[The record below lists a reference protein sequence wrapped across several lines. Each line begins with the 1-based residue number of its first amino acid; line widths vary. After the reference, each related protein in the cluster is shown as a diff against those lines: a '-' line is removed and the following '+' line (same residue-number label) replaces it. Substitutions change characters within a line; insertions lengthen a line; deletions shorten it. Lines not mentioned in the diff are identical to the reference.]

1 MDRRGNR
8 TRSPE
13 EIDDL
18 PHVSYAVGQTVRY
31 CNQQKTFNMKAQ
43 KKNNKKSERGP
54 RGKQAGDAPL
64 SKASMGNGMA
74 KAREQRNRD
83 GSRTVYFE
91 EYVQDIAGSVAFSAA
106 TFPVQPGVATL
117 FAWLASQAIAYQ
129 EYRVESLAFRFESER
144 EATVPGKLMLAFQ
157 PDPSDALPAGK
168 QEMLENEFKAK
179 CKAWENCR
187 LQLPQKFLNKE
198 ALQRT
203 RFIRAG
209 TLAANLDI
217 KLYDIGQLIVA
228 TQGQA
233 DAALIGELYVEYAI
247 TLMTP
252 VISSGQISAATS
264 ASIASGSATSKTAQ
278 FGTAGTV
285 TGGLAVTAAGN
296 TLTFQRVGKYLVDMG
311 VTGTG
316 LFTAFVPTFTG
327 TATTTFSQGLSNAA
341 GNAGIAAMCQF
352 TVVVTQRGQ
361 TCIVDSSAIATT
373 ITATSTAVASWSLS

>member
-1 MDRRGNR
+1 
-8 TRSPE
+8 
-13 EIDDL
+13 
-18 PHVSYAVGQTVRY
+18 
-31 CNQQKTFNMKAQ
+31 MKGA
-43 KKNNKKSERGP
+43 KSKPSKKKSAQP
-54 RGKQAGDAPL
+54 SKQGDAPL
-64 SKASMGNGMA
+64 SKASQGNGVP

-83 GSRTVYFE
+83 GSRTVFFE

-106 TFPVQPGVATL
+106 SFPVQPGVSTL
-117 FAWLASQAIAYQ
+117 FAWLSSQAISYQ

-157 PDPSDALPAGK
+157 QDPSDALPAGK

-179 CKAWENCR
+179 CKAWENCK
-187 LQLPQKFLNKE
+187 LQIPQRVLAKD

-203 RFIRAG
+203 RFVRAG

-217 KLYDIGQLIVA
+217 KLYDLGQLIVA

-233 DAALIGELYVEYAI
+233 DAGLIGELYVEYAI

-252 VISSGQISAATS
+252 LISSGALAAATS
-264 ASIASGSATSKTAQ
+264 ASIASGSATSKTAI

-285 TGGLAVTAAGN
+285 TGGLAVTAATN
-296 TLTFQRVGKYLVDMG
+296 TLTFQRVGKYLVEMG

-316 LFTAFVPTFTG
+316 LFTAFIPTFTG
-327 TATTTFSQGLSNAA
+327 TATTTFSQGISNAA
-341 GNAGIAAMCQF
+341 ANAGIAAIAQF

-361 TCIVDSSAIATT
+361 TCIVDCNAIATT
-373 ITATSTAVASWSLS
+373 ITATSTAIGVWALS